1 MRRRNEK
8 ELKRR
13 TQKKNRIKAAR
24 AREIKYNQELK
35 ESSTFNKVTK
45 QIEFKAPLVFSFIK
59 NPNETSAFF
68 ENLISFITTKRNYG
82 KNLFIDISNITE
94 LTIDALMY
102 LLAIINN
109 LNENF
114 NNKYSFSGNFP
125 KDPKIRDRF
134 HESGFYRFVKY
145 RGKDPLV
152 RNKDNVQIVSG
163 ENSDVYLAKRI
174 ASFVSSK
181 AKVPQNYC
189 RFIYCLLVEL
199 MSNTHKHAYNNTNRV
214 LYPRWYCYAEYDKRE
229 CISFTFMDTGEGIP
243 STVKKNFSEKL
254 DILKIKEENRY
265 VISALDGEFRTATKK
280 PYRGKGLPRIREF
293 CSSEKI
299 KDMQIITNKANV
311 IVNKQ
316 SYVGKDMAIPLTG
329 TLYYWKIDLRK
340 LKGECII

>member
-13 TQKKNRIKAAR
+13 TEKKKRIKAAR
-24 AREIKYNQELK
+24 TNEIKHNLEIK
-35 ESSTFNKVTK
+35 RSSTYNKVTK

-59 NPNETSAFF
+59 NPLETVAFF
-68 ENLISFITTKRNYG
+68 EEIINFITNKKNYG
-82 KNLFIDISNITE
+82 RNLFIDISNIKE

-102 LLAIINN
+102 LLAIVNN

-125 KDPKIRDRF
+125 KDPKIRERF

-145 RGKDPLV
+145 RGKDPLI

-163 ENSDVYLAKRI
+163 ENSDVDLAKRI

-181 AKVPQNYC
+181 AQVPQNYC

-199 MSNTHKHAYNNTNRV
+199 MSNTHKHAYNNRNRV
-214 LYPRWYCYAEYDKRE
+214 LYPRWYCYAEYDENE

-254 DILKIKEENRY
+254 DILKIKEENKY
-265 VISALDGEFRTATKK
+265 VISALEGEFRTSTKK
-280 PYRGKGLPRIREF
+280 AYRGKGLPRIRDF
-293 CSSEKI
+293 CSSKKI

-311 IVNKQ
+311 VVKEH
-316 SYVGKDMAIPLTG
+316 SYDGNDIPIPLTG
-329 TLYYWKIDLRK
+329 TLYCWKIDLKK
-340 LKGECII
+340 LKGEGSL